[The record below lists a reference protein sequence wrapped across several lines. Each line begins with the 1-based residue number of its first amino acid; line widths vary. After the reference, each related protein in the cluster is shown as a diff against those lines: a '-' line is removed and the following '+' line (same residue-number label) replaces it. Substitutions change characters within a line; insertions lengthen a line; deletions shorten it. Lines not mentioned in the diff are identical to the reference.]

1 MEKDE
6 MIATL
11 EERARKIAEE
21 LKALELQFN
30 IKKEEFLKL
39 QGALEALRE
48 LTDWMPPALFLW
60 NIYKT

>member
-48 LTDWMPPALFLW
+48 LTD
-60 NIYKT
+60 